1 MQTIFLQPR
10 WHRKALNALC
20 TKVRVKLSFSAVS
33 CALMAEHGGQESSTL
48 ERLKQE
54 HHVLSGTVSY
64 LRAKLALQGA
74 FASDPDSS
82 TGSEPPGSGEAP
94 SGGGGEA
101 P

>member
-1 MQTIFLQPR
+1 MQKFPAATLAP
-10 WHRKALNALC
+10 RKALNALC
-20 TKVRVKLSFSAVS
+20 TKRGELCVTAVP